1 MHHHEQAGHT
11 EAGSGRTPAHNPASA
26 LPTQQRGL
34 LGLQA
39 GAGNAAVVQMLRQ
52 AGHPGAQERHQHAAG
67 CGHQH
72 AGQEPAPRSAPQP
85 AVQRSAVHDVLRT
98 PGRPLDGT
106 TRADME
112 ARLGA
117 DFSDV
122 RIHSDAAAK
131 ASAAEVGARA
141 YTSGHHVVIGD
152 GGADRHTLAH
162 ELTHVI
168 QQRQG
173 PVAGADNGSG
183 LKVSDPSDRFEREA
197 EANAVRAMAAR
208 PQDAQHLQRDLAPA
222 HAPVAL
228 SAVQRAYDHDNP
240 ANPQNVMTTEHWER
254 QAGVMGADGKATKE
268 MATAKVSLTNAAKKN
283 KKAKA
288 GKVRTMEEII
298 KTVGPDLL
306 RQLQSKPATAGKLEL
321 YRSMSLGEAMSI
333 VEYWGSPAQAAAL
346 QYVADGEGSAKE
358 FKTHHKGMTIGAHLG
373 DRAQADAYHNM
384 GGEAYQVMLKF
395 TLKPGA
401 HELLFHPQHMALGP
415 SYHSELIRK
424 AHGGDYQNANANE
437 GALPGYIG
445 VKAEENE
452 PFSMAVAQG
461 AKSKKGREAGPS
473 QLLFQLFVEDVNVV
487 GNKSG
492 TPLPGEAVAAV

>member
-1 MHHHEQAGHT
+1 MHHHEQAGHAA
-11 EAGSGRTPAHNPASA
+11 AGSGRTPVHKPAPAPSAPPRGGLPA
-26 LPTQQRGL
+26 LP
-34 LGLQA
+34 A

-52 AGHPGAQERHQHAAG
+52 AGHPWSQEQHQHGAG
-67 CGHQH
+67 CGHRQ
-72 AGQEPAPRSAPQP
+72 AGPEPAAQP

-98 PGRPLDGT
+98 PGRPLDAA

-122 RIHSDAAAK
+122 RIHHDAAAR
-131 ASAAEVGARA
+131 ASAAEVGAHA
-141 YTSGHHVVIGD
+141 YTSGHHVVIGE

-197 EANAVRAMAAR
+197 EANAVRVMAAGH
-208 PQDAQHLQRDLAPA
+208 PATQNLQRRTAPAPA
-222 HAPVAL
+222 HAARP
-228 SAVQRAYDHDNP
+228 AVQRAYDHDNP

-254 QAGVMGADGKATKE
+254 RAGIMGADGRATKD
-268 MATAKVSLTNAAKKN
+268 MATAKVGLTNAAKKN

-288 GKVRTMEEII
+288 GKGRTMEEIVA
-298 KTVGPDLL
+298 TVGPALL
-306 RQLQSKPATAGKLEL
+306 SQLRSKPATSGKLEL
-321 YRSMSLGEAMSI
+321 YRSMSLDEAVSI
-333 VEYWGSPAQAAAL
+333 VEYWGSPARAAAL
-346 QYVADGEGSAKE
+346 EYVAAGQGSAKE
-358 FKTHHKGMTIGAHLG
+358 FKTQHKGMTIGAHLG
-373 DRAQADAYHNM
+373 DRAQAEAYHGM

-401 HELLFHPQHMALGP
+401 HELLFQPEHMALGP
-415 SYHSELIRK
+415 SYNSELIRG
-424 AHGGDYQNANANE
+424 AHDGDYQNASANE
-437 GALPGYIG
+437 GALPGYVG

-452 PFSMAVAQG
+452 PFSLAVAQG

-473 QLLFQLFVEDVNVV
+473 QLLFQLFVADVDVV

-492 TPLPGEAVAAV
+492 TPLPGEAAVAAV

>member
-1 MHHHEQAGHT
+1 MHHHEQAGHAA
-11 EAGSGRTPAHNPASA
+11 AGSGRTPVHKPASA
-26 LPTQQRGL
+26 PPEPPRGL
-34 LGLQA
+34 LGLRA
-39 GAGNAAVVQMLRQ
+39 GAGNAAVVQLLRQ
-52 AGHPGAQERHQHAAG
+52 AGHPWSQEQHQHGAG
-67 CGHQH
+67 CGHRH
-72 AGQEPAPRSAPQP
+72 AGPEPAPQP
-85 AVQRSAVHDVLRT
+85 AVQRSAVHEVLRT
-98 PGRPLDGT
+98 PGRPLDDA

-122 RIHSDAAAK
+122 RIHNDAAAR
-131 ASAAEVGARA
+131 ASAAEVGAHA
-141 YTSGHHVVIGD
+141 YTSGSHVVIGD
-152 GGADRHTLAH
+152 GGADKHTLAH

-197 EANAVRAMAAR
+197 EANAARAMAAG
-208 PQDAQHLQRDLAPA
+208 PPAAQSLQRREASATAQGARL
-222 HAPVAL
+222 
-228 SAVQRAYDHDNP
+228 AVQRAYDHDNP

-254 QAGVMGADGKATKE
+254 RAGVMGADGKATKD

-288 GKVRTMEEII
+288 GKGRTMEEIVA
-298 KTVGPDLL
+298 TVGPDLL
-306 RQLQSKPATAGKLEL
+306 RQLQSKPETAGKLEL
-321 YRSMSLGEAMSI
+321 YRAMSLEEAI
-333 VEYWGSPAQAAAL
+333 GITEYWGSSAQAAAL
-346 QYVADGEGSAKE
+346 QYVADGGGSAKG
-358 FKTHHKGMTIGAHLG
+358 FKTEHKGMTIGAHLG
-373 DRAQADAYHNM
+373 DRAQADAYHGM

-401 HELLFHPQHMALGP
+401 HELLFQPQHMALGP
-415 SYHSELIRK
+415 SYNSELIRS
-424 AHGGDYQNANANE
+424 AQGGDYQNANANE

-452 PFSMAVAQG
+452 PFSIAVAQG

-473 QLLFQLFVEDVNVV
+473 QLLFQLFVADVSVV

-492 TPLPGEAVAAV
+492 TPLAGEAAAAAV